1 LIGPQIRIVDE
12 EGGAVGA
19 HDLIVRAHIEV
30 NVRMVDGRSRAHAL
44 KLFHTD
50 MDFFD
55 SDVVMEMRYSNFRHQ
70 NRLSAARAARYS
82 KEQGLQVV

>member
-19 HDLIVRAHIEV
+19 NDLVVGAHIEV
-30 NVRMVDGRSRAHAL
+30 NVRMINGRSCAHTL
-44 KLFHTD
+44 KLFYTD

-55 SDVVMEMRYSNFRHQ
+55 SDVVMEMRNSNFRHQ

-82 KEQGLQVV
+82 KEQGLQVA

>member
-1 LIGPQIRIVDE
+1 LIGPQIRIIDE
-12 EGGAVGA
+12 EGRAVGA
-19 HDLIVRAHIEV
+19 YDLIVRAHIEV
-30 NVRMVDGRSRAHAL
+30 NMRMVDGRSGAHTL
-44 KLFHTD
+44 ELFHAD

-82 KEQGLQVV
+82 KEPGLQVA